1 MLIGDPRSLPRTIV
15 SSSAIPA
22 VAVALLGIVATGCSG
37 TAATRPPRRAT
48 TTLAAP
54 TTTSTAA
61 PPTTPSTDPAS
72 FPLVIVQAMAQFN
85 PMPAGARAP
94 IRLPAV
100 SGYVTAQTGG
110 LGGKNNVTLIVTS
123 APVPVN
129 SPSLSSAGAGRELAS
144 FATTPTASQSNA
156 AGELAQARSQS
167 IATCGGPS
175 SATSLSNGAA
185 ATTCPTLEGAA
196 VNWTV
201 GNWTVQVLSLDG
213 TSPQM
218 TEADH
223 IAGLLSPTTL
233 PQSDA
238 GGIVSIVVP
247 GNPSAGS
254 STTAAFEW
262 TVGTDVY
269 EVRSTDDP
277 DSAVA
282 VAAAMRP
289 YPS

>member
-1 MLIGDPRSLPRTIV
+1 MLSGASRSLPRTLV
-15 SSSAIPA
+15 SSPAGPA
-22 VAVALLGIVATGCSG
+22 VAIALLALLTAACSG
-37 TAATRPPRRAT
+37 APRAKAPRRT
-48 TTLAAP
+48 TTTPAPPSTTTTALP
-54 TTTSTAA
+54 TTTSTD
-61 PPTTPSTDPAS
+61 PPS
-72 FPLVIVQAMAQFN
+72 FPSVVVQAMAQFD
-85 PMPAGARAP
+85 PLPAGARAP
-94 IRLPAV
+94 IRLPSV
-100 SGYVTAQTGG
+100 SGYITAQTGG
-110 LGGKNNVTLIVTS
+110 LGGKDNVTLIVTPT
-123 APVPVN
+123 PVPVN
-129 SPSLSSAGAGRELAS
+129 GPALSSAGAGKELAS

-156 AGELAQARSQS
+156 AGQLAQARSQS
-167 IATCGGPS
+167 IAACGGPS

-213 TSPQM
+213 TSPPM
-218 TEADH
+218 AEADH
-223 IAGLLSPTTL
+223 VAVLLSPTAL
-233 PQSDA
+233 PQSDS

-269 EVRSTDDP
+269 EVRSSDDP

-282 VAAAMRP
+282 VAGAMRP
-289 YPS
+289 YPA